1 MITPV
6 CGDVWTVRTN
16 GLAARLIRLGA
27 SIRYLFSGN
36 NPDADLDNHVV
47 IVIKQTDGVWWGIEG
62 RPGGVGWADLTR
74 YINDPATVTNF
85 EQPKTAAQ
93 RAAIVALVPQIL
105 GTPYDWDA
113 IFQAA
118 ADDLHL
124 PELFNSDPS
133 KWGTTVPG
141 HVICSALAAW
151 MYDHLGM
158 AAPTECRDT
167 QPSDW
172 TAFDLARSWLTPAQ
186 H

>member
-6 CGDVWTVRTN
+6 PGDVWTVRTN
-16 GLAARLIRLGA
+16 GLAARLIRFGA
-27 SIRYLFSGN
+27 TIRYLFSGN
-36 NPDADLDNHVV
+36 NPDADFDNHVV
-47 IVIKQTDGVWWGIEG
+47 IVIKQTAGVWWGING
-62 RPGGVGWADLTR
+62 RPGGVGWTDLSQ
-74 YINDPATVTNF
+74 YINDPATITNY
-85 EQPKTAAQ
+85 EQPKTDEQ
-93 RAAIVALVPQIL
+93 RAQIVALVPQVL

-113 IFQAA
+113 IMVAA
-118 ADDLHL
+118 ATDLHL
-124 PELFNSDPS
+124 PQLFNSDPS

-172 TAFDLARSWLTPAQ
+172 TNFDLTKAWQAA
-186 H
+186 